1 MYDDTNYQ
9 HNLSVTYEIVI
20 MLMCS
25 VVITGGCL
33 MALLNDRWSYLLWSL
48 LSIPIGLVLAFGLPL
63 LYTVVGEP
71 IKLVNAKLRVYYGG
85 RRDIVRL
92 SQRQSLDLRDDSK
105 ERP

>member
-1 MYDDTNYQ
+1 MYDETNYQ
-9 HNLSVTYEIVI
+9 RNLSVTYEMVI
-20 MLMCS
+20 MLICS

-48 LSIPIGLVLAFGLPL
+48 LAIPVGLILAFGLPL
-63 LYTVVGEP
+63 LFTVVGEP

-92 SQRQSLDLRDDSK
+92 SQHQDVDLRDDSK
-105 ERP
+105 DRP